1 MYGKNH
7 GQIARGLPGMVACCM
22 RCACVRLLSRKC
34 MRVEWPACMNAC
46 SRTCLLARVH
56 ARVPTWRAHACVS
69 VLKHACV
76 CVCTPAYAC
85 ANVIVHTNVRVWAM
99 VSSWL

>member
-7 GQIARGLPGMVACCM
+7 GQIARGLPGMVAC
-22 RCACVRLLSRKC
+22 C